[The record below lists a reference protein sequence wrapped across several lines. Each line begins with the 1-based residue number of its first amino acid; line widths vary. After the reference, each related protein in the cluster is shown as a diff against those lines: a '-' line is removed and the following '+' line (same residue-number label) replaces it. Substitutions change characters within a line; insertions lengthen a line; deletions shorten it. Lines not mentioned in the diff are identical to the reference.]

1 MRSVRRW
8 MVEVFIGE
16 QDGETYAEASLND
29 DIGNDVVG
37 RGRARRNPTDP
48 DVPEIGDEIAV
59 ARALNDLGR
68 RLLVTAAGDIRT
80 VTHERVTLRR

>member
-68 RLLVTAAGDIRT
+68 RLLAAAAGDIRN